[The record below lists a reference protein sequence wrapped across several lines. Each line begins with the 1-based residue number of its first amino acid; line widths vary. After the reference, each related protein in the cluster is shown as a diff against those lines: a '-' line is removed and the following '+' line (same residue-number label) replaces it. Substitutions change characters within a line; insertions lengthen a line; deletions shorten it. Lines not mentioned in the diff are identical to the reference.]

1 MVTAVMQNKLDDHS
15 LRKEVQQAAGRPDD
29 VGMPHQSPMQT
40 TPVLNCPS
48 CGSPGSV
55 LYEHLV
61 DRALIVAGQWNSR
74 QCTNSACG
82 NYWLDPMPIE
92 EDIHKAYATYY
103 THTNYNSNQSRAI
116 RREGLALG
124 IIHGIEKLWLKALFL
139 AAERDALETMFL
151 AGLPAGRV
159 LEIGCGS
166 GSLLRRLHDLG
177 WETEGQDVDPNA
189 ASVGSDD
196 IIVHLGELNALAL
209 PSESYDAVVMNH
221 VIEHVH
227 HPVALLRECHRLAKP
242 GGVLVIATPNVN
254 SYGHKLFRDAW
265 AGLQPPRHLQIFS
278 VKSLITTANAAGWLS
293 QEGFTTAA
301 RAGGRSATS
310 RDTKR
315 AGIDQMGGR
324 NSMSHLL
331 FAAWYQFAARINHMR
346 HPEGGEEI
354 VLIARK

>member
-1 MVTAVMQNKLDDHS
+1 MVTAVVQNKLDGDHG
-15 LRKEVQQAAGRPDD
+15 LRKDVQQVAGPPDA
-29 VGMPHQSPMQT
+29 GMPLHGPMRT
-40 TPVLNCPS
+40 TPVANCPL
-48 CGSPGSV
+48 CGWPGSV

-61 DRALIVAGQWNSR
+61 DRALIVAGRWSGR
-74 QCTNSACG
+74 QCGNSGCG
-82 NYWLDPMPIE
+82 TYWLDPMPIE

-103 THTNYNSNQSRAI
+103 THTNGHGNLSWASK
-116 RREGLALG
+116 RENLALG
-124 IIHGIEKLWLKALFL
+124 IIRGIERLWLKALFL

-177 WETEGQDVDPNA
+177 WETEGQDIDPNA
-189 ASVGSDD
+189 ASFGSDD
-196 IIVHLGELNALAL
+196 IIAHLGELKALAL
-209 PSESYDAVVMNH
+209 PSESYDAVIMNH

-227 HPVALLRECHRLAKP
+227 HPVELLRECHRIAKP
-242 GGVLVIATPNVN
+242 GAVLVIATPNVN
-254 SYGHKLFRDAW
+254 SYGHKRFCDAW

-278 VKSLITTANAAGWLS
+278 PKSLITVANAAGWLS

-301 RAGGRSATS
+301 RAGGNGATS
-310 RDTKR
+310 RDTR
-315 AGIDQMGGR
+315 RTGIDQMGAR
-324 NSMSHLL
+324 KSVSHLL